1 MKPTR
6 IISLAC
12 LICTFSFA
20 VGEESTG
27 VFKFVNAETAAVLEA
42 YRGAT
47 GLELIVA
54 SNVREAHPITLKSK
68 GPTTSSEAARLI
80 ERALLEQAAVIVTR
94 LNDKQ
99 ASVTYNDKLKIRAAP
114 DTTLK

>member
-1 MKPTR
+1 MKPSN
-6 IISLAC
+6 IILLTL
-12 LICTFSFA
+12 LICTLSFA

-68 GPTTSSEAARLI
+68 SPTTANEAARLI
-80 ERALLEQAAVIVTR
+80 EEALLEQAAVIVTR

-99 ASVTYNDKLKIRAAP
+99 ASVTYNDKLKIHSAP
-114 DTTLK
+114 DT